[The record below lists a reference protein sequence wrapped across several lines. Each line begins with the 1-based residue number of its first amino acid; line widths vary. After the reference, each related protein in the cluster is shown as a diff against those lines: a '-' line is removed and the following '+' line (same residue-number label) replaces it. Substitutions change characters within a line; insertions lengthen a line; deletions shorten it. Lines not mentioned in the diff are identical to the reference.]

1 MELGAMGRLWNYM
14 LLLGSVMLTLAVAEM
29 TLRWAPRIPSV
40 TVAAASL
47 AVFDDIPRAVQAKA
61 QARQDLISMPD
72 AWKKIPAPV
81 PPGARDAHWWQ
92 GALFVTDFNGMRR
105 SEPFPP
111 KQPGVTR
118 VMVVGDSLTYGY
130 GVAEEDTFVA
140 LLNKQIE
147 GMEFLNLGIEGLQSE
162 DILGVVRRFLP
173 QLQPDLVVYA
183 VCLND
188 FLPSQRGQ
196 YEETGAAY
204 AVPIPD
210 EWKAFMLAHSRLVE
224 LVSDGYA
231 ATLRMLRL
239 RYDFFDDILHDFAG
253 YQRRFARDVA
263 DMNAIVR
270 AAGLPPMISLVVDQF
285 ALYGSRGYRIA
296 QAAEKHLTAA
306 GADVV
311 PTEDYYRRYNGQ
323 KMRVSQWE
331 GHPNEVA
338 HFIWSRII
346 AARLHDLRAALGKN
360 P

>member
-1 MELGAMGRLWNYM
+1 MGRLWNYV
-14 LLLGSVMLTLAVAEM
+14 LLLGSVLLTLAVAEM
-29 TLRWAPRIPSV
+29 TLRWAPRIASV

-47 AVFDDIPRAVQAKA
+47 AVFDDIPRAVQAKV
-61 QARQDLISMPD
+61 QARHGLISMAH

-81 PPGARDAHWWQ
+81 PPGARDAHWWH

-140 LLNKQIE
+140 LLNKQIA
-147 GMEFLNLGIEGLQSE
+147 GMEFLNLGIPGAQSE

-173 QLQPDLVVYA
+173 QLQPDVVVYA

-188 FLPSQRGQ
+188 FLPSQREE
-196 YEETGAAY
+196 YEDAGAAY
-204 AVPIPD
+204 AFPIAD
-210 EWKAFMLAHSRLVE
+210 EWKAFLLGHSRFAE

-231 ATLRMLRL
+231 AALRMLRL

-263 DMNAIVR
+263 EMNAIVR

-285 ALYGSRGYRIA
+285 ALHGSRGYRIA
-296 QAAEKHLTAA
+296 QAAQKHLAAA
-306 GADVV
+306 GVDVI

-323 KMRVSQWE
+323 EMRVSHWE
-331 GHPNEVA
+331 GHPNEIA
-338 HFIWSRII
+338 HFIWSQMI
-346 AARLHDLRAALGKN
+346 AARLHDQRPA
-360 P
+360 PRE